1 MMRFPSGVSTDSGWN
16 WMPRMSYSR
25 WRSPAFGYHLQ
36 DGRERGFV
44 YYPRVIPAYGN
55 LVRKPSEEVIL
66 GIDGYRALD
75 AVEDGGEVDELSSE
89 HFADG
94 LLAQADA

>member
-1 MMRFPSGVSTDSGWN
+1 MELDAPDVVFAVAECHNLSF
-16 WMPRMSYSR
+16 
-25 WRSPAFGYHLQ
+25 PAFGYHLE
-36 DGRERGFV
+36 DGRERGLV
-44 YYPRVIPAYGN
+44 YYPRVVPAYRN